1 MCEKDQ
7 TIGTQARTF
16 LIDALRPEVDFLH
29 SESVVLPKFSGR
41 SSIQW

>member
-16 LIDALRPEVDFLH
+16 LIDARRAEVDFFH
-29 SESVVLPKFSGR
+29 SEPAVLPKFSGT
-41 SSIQW
+41 SSIQ